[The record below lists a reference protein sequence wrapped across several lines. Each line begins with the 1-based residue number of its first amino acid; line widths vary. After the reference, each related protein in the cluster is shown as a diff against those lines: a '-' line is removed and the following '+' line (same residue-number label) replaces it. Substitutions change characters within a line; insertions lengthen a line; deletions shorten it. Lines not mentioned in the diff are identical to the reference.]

1 MFIVKNRKVFYGI
14 SIALVVISLVA
25 LLMWGLIPGIDF
37 KGGSAMEVT
46 YTGARP
52 EMTVVKAE
60 IDALNFTPSLKDTY
74 QVRPIGD
81 DSYVVKLRSITEA
94 ERAELETVLTT
105 GAVKAEVKKFNSIG
119 PVLGQEAARKS
130 MMAVVLVL
138 LAIVLFITFV
148 FRKVSE
154 PVSSWKYGLFSI
166 IALSHDVIIPS
177 GVFAILGHYLGYEV
191 DTLFVTAMLVVL
203 GFSIHDTIVVFDRVR
218 ENLGLNNQK
227 SAKDKK
233 EFDVVV
239 GESINQTFVRSVS
252 TSFATLLAV
261 VALYFFGPAATKNFA
276 LVLIIGIFFGTYS
289 SIFIASN
296 LLVTNYK
303 MMMNKENK
311 K

>member
-1 MFIVKNRKVFYGI
+1 
-14 SIALVVISLVA
+14 
-25 LLMWGLIPGIDF
+25 
-37 KGGSAMEVT
+37 MEVT

-52 EMTVVKAE
+52 EMSVVKAE

-81 DSYVVKLRSITEA
+81 DSYVVKLRSITET
-94 ERAELETVLTT
+94 ERGELERVLTT

-130 MMAVVLVL
+130 MMSVVLVL

-218 ENLGLNNQK
+218 ENLGINNQK
-227 SAKDKK
+227 PSKDKK